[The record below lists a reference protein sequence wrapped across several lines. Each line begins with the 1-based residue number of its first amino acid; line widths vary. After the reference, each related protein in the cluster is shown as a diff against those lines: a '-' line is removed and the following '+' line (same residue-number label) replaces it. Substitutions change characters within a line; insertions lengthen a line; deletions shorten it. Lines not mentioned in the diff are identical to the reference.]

1 MKTSLSRSQ
10 KKRWTRLGR
19 RVVIA
24 TMIYNMIEA
33 SVALFVGI
41 QSGSIALR
49 GFGLNSLIEIIAAI
63 LLIERLGSEGRGA
76 DLDIIEQKDRRVSRF
91 VGASFLLLAL
101 YVCSQAGHAILRG
114 QAPQTSHIGIVLAA
128 LSLILMPGI
137 AMVKLRVAREL
148 SSKALRAEAKETLAC
163 SYLSLTLL
171 AGLAANAWAGWWWAD
186 PMAALLMVPWLTLEG
201 FKSLR
206 ESS

>member
-1 MKTSLSRSQ
+1 MKTGLTLSQ
-10 KKRWTRLGR
+10 KRRWTLLGR

-24 TMIYNMIEA
+24 TMVYNMIEA
-33 SVALFVGI
+33 SVALVVGT
-41 QSGSIALR
+41 QSCSIALR
-49 GFGLNSLIEIIAAI
+49 GFGINSLIEIIAAL
-63 LLIERLGSEGRGA
+63 LLIGRLGLEGRGA
-76 DLDIIEQKDRRVSRF
+76 DPKIIAQKDRQASRF

-101 YVCSQAGHAILRG
+101 YVCSQAAYVILSG
-114 QAPQTSHIGIVLAA
+114 QAPQISHIGIVLAS

-148 SSKALRAEAKETLAC
+148 SSEALRAEAKETLAC

-186 PMAALLMVPWLTLEG
+186 PMAALLMLPWLIIEG
-201 FKSLR
+201 FKTLR